1 MLPLTRF
8 AYDKVRRRAVRLEQ
22 VQGAMVMPTVA
33 SHAKSDFRPVLMAC
47 CLAMLAVG
55 DNSTAIMAA
64 LPAMT
69 GSLQLGRAE
78 VEWVVNA
85 YLLTAAIF
93 IIVGGDAAD
102 QFGARR
108 SSIAGIALFA
118 LASLITALAPA
129 GFVVVGARGLQ
140 GLGAAFAVAG
150 TLAAVTEAAPD
161 SRRAEAI
168 GAWTGF
174 LMLGFSI
181 GPLVGGAVT
190 HYAGWRFIFWL
201 NVVAMVPAALLL
213 LLHPGTGGRRTA
225 SMDWVGLGVLA
236 VFMVTLIAGLQAL
249 AHVRINPQAAIIPLA
264 LAVIAFAGLIWTETR
279 RRQPLV
285 DFGLFSNRN
294 FAIAAGLLFLVM
306 FDIMTLLLYYN
317 LFAQSAGGLG
327 MSAVAAGL
335 SLLPL
340 SVALFG
346 FARAAPWLGMKIG
359 VRRML
364 TGGSLLLAL
373 GCAIIWLSL
382 QIEAKFAL
390 LLPGLFV
397 AGAGIALI
405 YASAPR
411 LGLATLPQLQ
421 AGKGSGLLNS
431 CSFLGGTVGVTFGGI
446 VFTLTGFSGVLVLLG
461 VSALASAA
469 LCLRLHVD

>member
-1 MLPLTRF
+1 
-8 AYDKVRRRAVRLEQ
+8 
-22 VQGAMVMPTVA
+22 MPAA
-33 SHAKSDFRPVLMAC
+33 SNTKSDLRPVLIAC

-64 LPAMT
+64 LPEMRA
-69 GSLQLGRAE
+69 SLQLGPAE

-93 IIVGGDAAD
+93 IVVGGDAAD
-102 QFGARR
+102 QIGARR
-108 SSIAGIALFA
+108 SSISGIALFA
-118 LASLITALAPA
+118 LASLIIALAPA
-129 GFVVVGARGLQ
+129 GFVVVGARALQ

-201 NVVAMVPAALLL
+201 NAAAMVPAALLL
-213 LLHPGTGGRRTA
+213 LRHPGAEGGRTT
-225 SMDWVGLGVLA
+225 SMDWMGLGILA
-236 VFMVTLIAGLQAL
+236 VFMVTLISGLQAL
-249 AHVRINPQAAIIPLA
+249 AHVRSNPQAAIVPLA
-264 LAVIAFAGLIWTETR
+264 LAVIAFGGLIRTETR

-317 LFAQSAGGLG
+317 LIAQSADGLG
-327 MSAVAAGL
+327 MSAVEAGL

-346 FARAAPWLGMKIG
+346 FARAAPSIGMRIG

-364 TGGSLLLAL
+364 IGGSLLLAL
-373 GCAIIWLSL
+373 GCAIIWSSF
-382 QIEAKFAL
+382 QIEARFAV

-397 AGAGIALI
+397 TGAGIALT

-421 AGKGSGLLNS
+421 AGKGSGMLNS

-446 VFTLTGFSGVLVLLG
+446 VFALTGFSGVLVLLG

>member
-1 MLPLTRF
+1 
-8 AYDKVRRRAVRLEQ
+8 
-22 VQGAMVMPTVA
+22 MPAACNT
-33 SHAKSDFRPVLMAC
+33 KSDLRPVLMAC

-64 LPAMT
+64 LPEMRA
-69 GSLQLGRAE
+69 GLQLGPAE

-93 IIVGGDAAD
+93 IIVGGGAAD
-102 QFGARR
+102 QLGAQR
-108 SSIAGIALFA
+108 SSVAGIALFA
-118 LASLITALAPA
+118 LASLIIALAPA
-129 GFVVVGARGLQ
+129 GFVVVGARALQ

-161 SRRAEAI
+161 ARRAEAI

-181 GPLVGGAVT
+181 GPLIGGAVT

-201 NVVAMVPAALLL
+201 NVVAMVPAALMLL
-213 LLHPGTGGRRTA
+213 RHPGAEGRRSV
-225 SMDWVGLGVLA
+225 SMDWVGLGILA
-236 VFMVTLIAGLQAL
+236 VFMVTLITGLQAL
-249 AHVRINPQAAIIPLA
+249 AHVRVNPQAAIVPLA
-264 LAVIAFAGLIWTETR
+264 LAVISFLGLIRTETR
-279 RRQPLV
+279 RSYPLV
-285 DFGLFSNRN
+285 DFELFSNRN
-294 FAIAAGLLFLVM
+294 FAVAAGLLFLVM

-340 SVALFG
+340 SVALFA
-346 FARAAPWLGMKIG
+346 FARTAPSIGIRIG

-364 TGGSLLLAL
+364 TAGSLLLAL
-373 GCAIIWLSL
+373 GCAIIWSSF
-382 QIEAKFAL
+382 QIEAIYTVL
-390 LLPGLFV
+390 MPGLFI

-411 LGLATLPQLQ
+411 LGLATLPQSQ
-421 AGKGSGLLNS
+421 TGKGSGLLNS

-446 VFTLTGFSGVLVLLG
+446 VFALSGFSGVLVLLG
-461 VSALASAA
+461 VSALASAV
-469 LCLRLHVD
+469 LCLRLRAD

>member
-1 MLPLTRF
+1 
-8 AYDKVRRRAVRLEQ
+8 
-22 VQGAMVMPTVA
+22 MVMPTGA
-33 SHAKSDFRPVLMAC
+33 SGARSDFRPVLVAC

-64 LPAMT
+64 LPEMRA
-69 GSLQLGRAE
+69 SLQLGPAE

-93 IIVGGDAAD
+93 IVVGGDAAD
-102 QFGARR
+102 QIGARR
-108 SSIAGIALFA
+108 SSISGIALFA
-118 LASLITALAPA
+118 LASLIIALAPA
-129 GFVVVGARGLQ
+129 GFVVVGARALQ

-201 NVVAMVPAALLL
+201 NAAAMVPAALLL
-213 LLHPGTGGRRTA
+213 LRHPGAEGGRTT
-225 SMDWVGLGVLA
+225 SMDWMGLGILA
-236 VFMVTLIAGLQAL
+236 VFMVTLISGLQAL
-249 AHVRINPQAAIIPLA
+249 AHVRINPQAAIVPLA
-264 LAVIAFAGLIWTETR
+264 LAAIAFGGLIRTETR

-317 LFAQSAGGLG
+317 LIAQSADGLG
-327 MSAVAAGL
+327 MSAVEAGL

-346 FARAAPWLGMKIG
+346 FARAAPSIGMRIG

-364 TGGSLLLAL
+364 IGGSLLLAL
-373 GCAIIWLSL
+373 GCAIIWSSF
-382 QIEAKFAL
+382 QIEARFAV

-397 AGAGIALI
+397 TGAGIALT

-421 AGKGSGLLNS
+421 AGKGSGMLNS

-446 VFTLTGFSGVLVLLG
+446 VFALTGFSGVLVLLG

>member
-1 MLPLTRF
+1 
-8 AYDKVRRRAVRLEQ
+8 
-22 VQGAMVMPTVA
+22 MPT
-33 SHAKSDFRPVLMAC
+33 SPSGAKRDFGPVLVAC

-69 GSLQLGRAE
+69 GSLGLGRAE

-85 YLLTAAIF
+85 YLLIAAIF

-102 QFGARR
+102 QVGARR

-118 LASLITALAPA
+118 LASLIIALAPE
-129 GFVVVGARGLQ
+129 GFVVIGARALQ

-161 SRRAEAI
+161 SKRAEAI
-168 GAWTGF
+168 GTWSGF

-190 HYAGWRFIFWL
+190 HFAGWRYIFWL
-201 NVVAMVPAALLL
+201 NVIVMVPAALMLL
-213 LLHPGTGGRRTA
+213 RNPGAGSRRMM
-225 SMDWVGLGVLA
+225 SVDWAGLGILA
-236 VFMVTLIAGLQAL
+236 VFMVALISGLQAL
-249 AHVRINPQAAIIPLA
+249 AHVRSNPLAAIVPLA
-264 LAVIAFAGLIWTETR
+264 VAAIAFAALLRTQTR
-279 RRQPLV
+279 RAQPLV
-285 DFGLFSNRN
+285 DFGLFANQN

-317 LFAQSAGGLG
+317 LFAQSAEGLG

-346 FARAAPWLGMKIG
+346 FARAAPMIAARIRM
-359 VRRML
+359 RRML
-364 TGGSLLLAL
+364 IGGSLLLAL
-373 GCAIIWLSL
+373 GCAIVWSSL
-382 QIEAKFAL
+382 RIDARFAVLTLGL
-390 LLPGLFV
+390 LV
-397 AGAGIALI
+397 AGGGIALI

-411 LGLATLPQLQ
+411 LGLATLPPMQ
-421 AGKGSGLLNS
+421 AGKGSGMLNS

-446 VFTLTGFSGVLVLLG
+446 LFTLTGFSGVLVLLG
-461 VSALASAA
+461 LSALASAA
-469 LCLRLHVD
+469 LCLRLRMD